1 MGGSVAS
8 FVAVVDA
15 VIVVVVA
22 IVVVTAAFSVVASFF
37 KEFYIQGVPPISTHI
52 WFQFLTFLIA
62 LSKNTIYAIKPQMV

>member
-37 KEFYIQGVPPISTHI
+37 KEFYIQGVPPISTH
-52 WFQFLTFLIA
+52 F
-62 LSKNTIYAIKPQMV
+62 